1 MRRGGSGGSPGE
13 KRDGYTAP
21 GGADDAGSHHAGQAR
36 PGEDAVI
43 EQEEQHQHGRS
54 PKDRDIDRREA
65 PGHRILPGAEQADQR
80 AQQRTD
86 QQRQSGDLDRVTHRP
101 PRIVFQEPP
110 RIRILSSFSS
120 NVICAY
126 PPDSPVNSRSAAPTK
141 PVQQW

>member
-1 MRRGGSGGSPGE
+1 MLNAHASGIFSLYDNQERLHPLGHPIDFLRGRIRQGV
-13 KRDGYTAP
+13 KFQIQRV
-21 GGADDAGSHHAGQAR
+21 R
-36 PGEDAVI
+36 LIAVNL
-43 EQEEQHQHGRS
+43 QEEGVNGVQG
-54 PKDRDIDRREA
+54 
-65 PGHRILPGAEQADQR
+65 L
-80 AQQRTD
+80 
-86 QQRQSGDLDRVTHRP
+86 QRQSGDLDRVTHRP

>member
-1 MRRGGSGGSPGE
+1 MLTFVMLACLSLP
-13 KRDGYTAP
+13 TWA
-21 GGADDAGSHHAGQAR
+21 
-36 PGEDAVI
+36 
-43 EQEEQHQHGRS
+43 EE
-54 PKDRDIDRREA
+54 A
-65 PGHRILPGAEQADQR
+65 AGAEQADQR